1 MVRISTR
8 QSSGS
13 GVIFEVDGDAALVLT
28 NFHVVEAANG
38 IQVEVDDSSTYEAE
52 TLGTDSVRDLAV
64 LRICCGAFSALSFGN
79 VSSLSPGDEVFAMG
93 YPLGL
98 EGEATVTRGI
108 VSAIRYDAERLSLVI
123 QTDAAVNPGNSG
135 GPMLST
141 TGGII
146 GINTF
151 RFEETRS
158 GQSVEGVGFAVSAPT
173 IEEQLYTLKNTP
185 PPSGTPSTLRP
196 TSTPTPSLSKRFGPL
211 DGRIEVDP
219 ENQDPQ
225 LVRANVALDD
235 MVVEATFV
243 NPSNALWVYS
253 ILLRAGL
260 HDGEVNVLAI
270 VLNSLGKWQIETRGS
285 DANVVS
291 GSASSL
297 SVQGGEKNHVMIM
310 ALGDLGWLFVN
321 QVFVTHIDL
330 SDFPE
335 EGEVALTAL
344 AVAGEQTAVEY
355 EEFQGYE
362 LRRRYGPDDGTIVGS
377 DVGVSSRALFSVLSK
392 DLLVEAEFINPD
404 GGKWDY
410 AIGFRLSLTGREL
423 DALIV
428 RETGIWSHLNQ
439 KDGDVNVFGFG
450 VLSNWKGGPSD
461 RNHILLIAMG
471 GTGWFFVN
479 GVFQETLDLSHNL
492 QSGLANVAGGFYNDN
507 NQEVEFHNFTIWG
520 P

>member
-1 MVRISTR
+1 M
-8 QSSGS
+8 
-13 GVIFEVDGDAALVLT
+13 
-28 NFHVVEAANG
+28 
-38 IQVEVDDSSTYEAE
+38 
-52 TLGTDSVRDLAV
+52 
-64 LRICCGAFSALSFGN
+64 LRS
-79 VSSLSPGDEVFAMG
+79 
-93 YPLGL
+93 
-98 EGEATVTRGI
+98 
-108 VSAIRYDAERLSLVI
+108 
-123 QTDAAVNPGNSG
+123 TDA
-135 GPMLST
+135 L
-141 TGGII
+141 
-146 GINTF
+146 F
-151 RFEETRS
+151 RH
-158 GQSVEGVGFAVSAPT
+158 P
-173 IEEQLYTLKNTP
+173 
-185 PPSGTPSTLRP
+185 
-196 TSTPTPSLSKRFGPL
+196 LSKRFGPL

>member
-1 MVRISTR
+1 MRGMIAIGIALTMLIPLSCSGSTGTTETPTVIPATPMATSIPTSDSVATPPISPPSTPGATITPEPTVPPSTPKVTLVAEPNTVPTPQPTTTPTLVPTQTPTPRLTPVSSQVVTPIPRPRTTPERTPSIDAMIEAARPAVVRISTR

-196 TSTPTPSLSKRFGPL
+196 TSTPTPSLRVCL
-211 DGRIEVDP
+211 I
-219 ENQDPQ
+219 
-225 LVRANVALDD
+225 
-235 MVVEATFV
+235 
-243 NPSNALWVYS
+243 NP
-253 ILLRAGL
+253 
-260 HDGEVNVLAI
+260 
-270 VLNSLGKWQIETRGS
+270 
-285 DANVVS
+285 
-291 GSASSL
+291 
-297 SVQGGEKNHVMIM
+297 
-310 ALGDLGWLFVN
+310 
-321 QVFVTHIDL
+321 FVTP
-330 SDFPE
+330 SAPC
-335 EGEVALTAL
+335 
-344 AVAGEQTAVEY
+344 
-355 EEFQGYE
+355 
-362 LRRRYGPDDGTIVGS
+362 
-377 DVGVSSRALFSVLSK
+377 
-392 DLLVEAEFINPD
+392 
-404 GGKWDY
+404 
-410 AIGFRLSLTGREL
+410 
-423 DALIV
+423 
-428 RETGIWSHLNQ
+428 HL
-439 KDGDVNVFGFG
+439 
-450 VLSNWKGGPSD
+450 
-461 RNHILLIAMG
+461 
-471 GTGWFFVN
+471 
-479 GVFQETLDLSHNL
+479 E
-492 QSGLANVAGGFYNDN
+492 
-507 NQEVEFHNFTIWG
+507 
-520 P
+520 